1 MSALHM
7 VSLPVALEG
16 FRRWMAGRGLAADE
30 GRALHHLLSESFGK
44 GVLQPFRLMVGKD
57 ARQATLY
64 AYTQADQTALRQTA
78 SETGMPDALALID
91 LSDLRTKPMPDVW
104 KEGRR
109 FAFDVRVR
117 PVRRLLKPLEAPPRS
132 MGDAAAGGAAAKP
145 FRKGAEVDAFLVAAL
160 RDAADGESGAP
171 DAPPGESPGEPTTR
185 EPMTREAVYRRWLTE
200 RLAGA
205 ARLDG
210 ASLARME
217 RTRIARTKTAEGPD
231 AVFHGEL
238 TVTDGDAFARMLA
251 KGVGRHTAYGYGM
264 LLLRPA
270 RDPEKG

>member
-1 MSALHM
+1 MSTLHM
-7 VSLPVALEG
+7 VSLPLSLEP
-16 FRRWMAGRGLAADE
+16 FRRWMATRGLAADE

-44 GVLQPFRLMVGKD
+44 GLVQPFRLMVGKD
-57 ARQATLY
+57 KRRATLY
-64 AYTQADQTALRQTA
+64 AYAQVDEDALRQTA
-78 SETGMPDALALID
+78 TETGTPDALALFA
-91 LSDLRTKPMPDVW
+91 LSDLRTKPMPEAW

-117 PVRRLLKPLEAPPRS
+117 PVRRLLKPLEGAE
-132 MGDAAAGGAAAKP
+132 GGSAKP

-160 RDAADGESGAP
+160 RNAAEDVSGV
-171 DAPPGESPGEPTTR
+171 SK
-185 EPMTREAVYRRWLTE
+185 EPMTRETVYRAWLTE

-210 ASLARME
+210 ADLVRME
-217 RTRIARTKTAEGPD
+217 RTRITRTKIAEGPD

-238 TVTDGDAFARMLA
+238 TVTDGEAFARLLA

-270 RDPEKG
+270 RS

>member
-7 VSLPVALEG
+7 VSLPLVLEP
-16 FRRWMAGRGLAADE
+16 FRRWMATRGLAADE

-91 LSDLRTKPMPDVW
+91 LVHLDTKIMPEAW
-104 KEGRR
+104 TEGRR

-117 PVRRLLKPLEAPPRS
+117 PVRRLLKPLDGAE
-132 MGDAAAGGAAAKP
+132 GGSAKP

-160 RDAADGESGAP
+160 RHSADGESGP
-171 DAPPGESPGEPTTR
+171 LDTR
-185 EPMTREAVYRRWLTE
+185 MTREAVYRDWLAE
-200 RLAGA
+200 RLAG
-205 ARLDG
+205 
-210 ASLARME
+210 
-217 RTRIARTKTAEGPD
+217 
-231 AVFHGEL
+231 
-238 TVTDGDAFARMLA
+238 
-251 KGVGRHTAYGYGM
+251 
-264 LLLRPA
+264 
-270 RDPEKG
+270 

>member
-7 VSLPVALEG
+7 VSLPLALEP
-16 FRRWMAGRGLAADE
+16 FRRWMATRGLAADE

-57 ARQATLY
+57 KRQATLY
-64 AYTQADQTALRQTA
+64 AYAQADEAALRQTA
-78 SETGMPDALALID
+78 AETGTPDALALLA
-91 LSDLRTKPMPDVW
+91 LSDLRTKPMPEAW

-117 PVRRLLKPLEAPPRS
+117 PVRRLLKPLEE
-132 MGDAAAGGAAAKP
+132 AGGGSAKP

-160 RDAADGESGAP
+160 RNATDGEAGAP
-171 DAPPGESPGEPTTR
+171 D
-185 EPMTREAVYRRWLTE
+185 EPMTRESVYRAWLAE

-205 ARLDG
+205 ARLEA

-217 RTRIARTKTAEGPD
+217 RTRIARTKITEGPD

-238 TVTDGDAFARMLA
+238 TVTDGDAFARLLA
-251 KGVGRHTAYGYGM
+251 RGVGRHTAYGYGM

-270 RDPEKG
+270 RG

>member
-7 VSLPVALEG
+7 VSLPLTLEP
-16 FRRWMAGRGLAADE
+16 FRRWMATRGLVADE

-57 ARQATLY
+57 KRQATLY
-64 AYTQADQTALRQTA
+64 AYAQADEAALRQTA
-78 SETGMPDALALID
+78 AEAGTPDALALIV
-91 LSDLRTKPMPDVW
+91 LSDLRTKLMPEVW

-117 PVRRLLKPLEAPPRS
+117 PVRRLLKPLE
-132 MGDAAAGGAAAKP
+132 GAGGGSAKP

-160 RDAADGESGAP
+160 RGATGDASGAP
-171 DAPPGESPGEPTTR
+171 DEPLG
-185 EPMTREAVYRRWLTE
+185 EPMTREMVYRDWLAE

-210 ASLARME
+210 ANLVRME
-217 RTRIARTKTAEGPD
+217 RTRIARTKTTEGPD

-238 TVTDGDAFARMLA
+238 TVTDGDAFARLLA

-270 RDPEKG
+270 RG

>member
-7 VSLPVALEG
+7 VSLPLALEP
-16 FRRWMAGRGLAADE
+16 FRRWMATRGLAADE

-44 GVLQPFRLMVGKD
+44 GLVQPFRLMVGKD
-57 ARQATLY
+57 KRQATLY
-64 AYTQADQTALRQTA
+64 AYAHTDEAALRQTA
-78 SETGMPDALALID
+78 AETGTPDALALLA
-91 LSDLRTKPMPDVW
+91 LSDLRTKPMPAAW

-117 PVRRLLKPLEAPPRS
+117 PVRRLLKPLEGS
-132 MGDAAAGGAAAKP
+132 AKP

-160 RDAADGESGAP
+160 RNATDGEAGAP
-171 DAPPGESPGEPTTR
+171 V
-185 EPMTREAVYRRWLTE
+185 EPMTRESVYRAWLAE

-210 ASLARME
+210 ASLVSMQ
-217 RTRIARTKTAEGPD
+217 RTRISRTRTAEGPD

-238 TVTDGDAFARMLA
+238 TVTDGDAFARLLA

-270 RDPEKG
+270 RG

>member
-7 VSLPVALEG
+7 VSLPLALEP
-16 FRRWMAGRGLAADE
+16 FRHWMATRGLAADE

-64 AYTQADQTALRQTA
+64 AYTQADEATLCQTAA
-78 SETGMPDALALID
+78 ETGTPDALALVA
-91 LSDLRTKPMPDVW
+91 LPDLRTKPMPAAW

-132 MGDAAAGGAAAKP
+132 MGDAAAKP

-160 RDAADGESGAP
+160 RDAAKDEPGVS
-171 DAPPGESPGEPTTR
+171 DAPPGE
-185 EPMTREAVYRRWLTE
+185 PMTRESVYRAWLTE

-210 ASLARME
+210 ASLVRMQ

-231 AVFHGEL
+231 AVFRSGS
-238 TVTDGDAFARMLA
+238 
-251 KGVGRHTAYGYGM
+251 
-264 LLLRPA
+264 
-270 RDPEKG
+270 